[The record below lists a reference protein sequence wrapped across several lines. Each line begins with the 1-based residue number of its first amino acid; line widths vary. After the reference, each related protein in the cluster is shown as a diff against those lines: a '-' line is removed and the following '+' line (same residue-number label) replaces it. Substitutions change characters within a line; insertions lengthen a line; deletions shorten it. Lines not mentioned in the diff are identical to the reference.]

1 MLRLL
6 RSPRWLLG
14 HVLVVAIC
22 VGFVNLGF
30 WQVRRLEDRR
40 LQNMVVANR
49 LATPPVPIEELVA
62 GAGSDID
69 SLEFRNATAVGTFDT
84 SEEVLVRSQVHQGK
98 AGWHVLTP
106 LTLGDGSAVMVN
118 RGWVPLDMD
127 SVPVPARPPSGE
139 VTVPGWVSLTRVRQM
154 GGALEPEGRLAQI
167 ARVDLA
173 RLQQQMPFD
182 LLPVYLISD
191 PSGTALPIPP
201 KRPDVSDEGPHL
213 MYAVEWFSFALI
225 GVVGYF
231 FLIRR
236 AVRRSVFVDGGGGP
250 GQTVDDGDVANSVQ

>member
-1 MLRLL
+1 MSRVL

-22 VGFVNLGF
+22 FGFVNLGF

-40 LQNMVVANR
+40 LQNMVMANR
-49 LATPPVPIEELVA
+49 LSTPPAPIEELVD
-62 GAGSDID
+62 GTGSDID

-84 SEEVLVRSQVHQGK
+84 LEEVLVRSQVHQGS

-106 LTLGDGSAVMVN
+106 LILGDGRALMVN

-127 SVPVPARPPSGE
+127 SVPVTAAPPSGQ
-139 VTVPGWVSLTRVRQM
+139 VTVPGWVSLTRVRRS
-154 GGALEPEGRLAQI
+154 GGALEPEGRLTQI

-182 LLPVYLISD
+182 LLPVYLVSD
-191 PSGTALPIPP
+191 PSGNSLPIPLE
-201 KRPDVSDEGPHL
+201 RPDIGDGGPHL
-213 MYAVEWFSFALI
+213 MYAIEWFSFAVI

-231 FLIRR
+231 FLVRR
-236 AVRRSVFVDGGGGP
+236 AVRRSGFLDDGGGP
-250 GQTVDDGDVANSVQ
+250 GQTVDDGDVAKSVQ